1 MLHFLFLLLDI
12 GWPQTHNFNKATK
25 NLSHFKPKLHLSSII
40 TTGRNTSAQP
50 ALDPPD
56 QEELCLDS
64 STSIL
69 FILSWELQLD
79 GSKNAVIANLTKLI
93 SPTLKLMRTSQH
105 IKKPW
110 MKMIDHGPLRKKDY
124 LDPMDF
130 KPWWTKSSSPSETT
144 IWKTKRTIFKV
155 LTLTTF

>member
-1 MLHFLFLLLDI
+1 MLHFLFFLLDI

-25 NLSHFKPKLHLSSII
+25 TLSHFKPKLHLSSVI
-40 TTGRNTSAQP
+40 TTGHNTSAQA

-56 QEELCLDS
+56 QEELCLAS

-69 FILSWELQLD
+69 SILSWELQLD

-93 SPTLKLMRTSQH
+93 SPTLKLTRTSQP
-105 IKKPW
+105 IKNALTKT
-110 MKMIDHGPLRKKDY
+110 IDHGPLMKKNS
-124 LDPMDF
+124 LDPTVS

-144 IWKTKRTIFKV
+144 I
-155 LTLTTF
+155 